1 MNTLND
7 IYINGVAKRI
17 ALHFG
22 LEGNAQL
29 TLIGALM
36 LVVMACAYMLGSIN
50 PL

>member
-7 IYINGVAKRI
+7 IYINGVAKLI

-36 LVVMACAYMLGSIN
+36 LVVICSGA
-50 PL
+50 